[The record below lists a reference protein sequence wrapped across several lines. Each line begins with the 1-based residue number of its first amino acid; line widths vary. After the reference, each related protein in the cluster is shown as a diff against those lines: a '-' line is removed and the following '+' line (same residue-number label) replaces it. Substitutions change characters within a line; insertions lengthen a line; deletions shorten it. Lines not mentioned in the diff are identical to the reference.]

1 MKPIKRKI
9 NKLIVHCTAT
19 PLSMDVD
26 VEAVRTWH
34 LERGWSDIGYH
45 YLIKLDGTIQK
56 GRPLEKIGAHVKGQ
70 NSNSIGIAYAG
81 GMSEDMSNP
90 KDTRTQEQKDS
101 LEYLLCY
108 LKILFS
114 EATIYGHRDF
124 SSKSCPSFDAKCEYE
139 WISNQF

>member
-19 PLSMDVD
+19 PPTMNAEVD
-26 VEAVRTWH
+26 QVRQWH

-45 YLIKLDGTIQK
+45 FLITLDGRIQI
-56 GRPLEKIGAHVKGQ
+56 GRELERAGAHVKNH
-70 NSNSIGIAYAG
+70 NSDSIGIAYAG
-81 GMSEDMSNP
+81 GMSEDMERAE
-90 KDTRTQEQKDS
+90 DTRTQAQKNS

-114 EATIYGHRDF
+114 QAEIYGHRDF
-124 SSKSCPSFDAKCEYE
+124 STKACPSFDARSEYK
-139 WISNQF
+139 WISEKI

>member
-19 PLSMDVD
+19 ALSMDVD
-26 VEAVRTWH
+26 VEAVRNWH

-56 GRPLEKIGAHVKGQ
+56 GRPLEKIGAHVKGE

-124 SSKSCPSFDAKCEYE
+124 SSKACPSFDAKCEYE